1 METVFWTSSGF
12 SSFKNLFFFRW
23 NIPCSC
29 CLLTQ
34 VLGLDWRHHRCL
46 PIQVDYSDL
55 DDDPEAEEPQKQLVY
70 YELDLVCV
78 AGVFPWAQHT
88 IWSAILAE

>member
-1 METVFWTSSGF
+1 MEYPLFLLLANTSTGVGLEASQV
-12 SSFKNLFFFRW
+12 SSL
-23 NIPCSC
+23 
-29 CLLTQ
+29 
-34 VLGLDWRHHRCL
+34 
-46 PIQVDYSDL
+46 QVDYSDL